1 MKNTEENLGDH
12 EDVIDRDDAVVV
24 DDDGSA
30 SVRNVVE
37 ANDLVTVEDPAMP
50 VPKSRNLLWS

>member
-50 VPKSRNLLWS
+50 VPKSRNLL